1 MDKAKNGHIWRPLD
15 PAVDEAALDANKGDY
30 VAPDPHFEEGRGSG
44 GEGKG
49 REILD
54 KVDASSLRSGT
65 DLGAVELPLRV
76 SQPYLEAPLP
86 GLWAVGWLFPKVVGF
101 VSQ

>member
-1 MDKAKNGHIWRPLD
+1 MP
-15 PAVDEAALDANKGDY
+15 
-30 VAPDPHFEEGRGSG
+30 GRG
-44 GEGKG
+44 GEIGEPDLKGLG